1 MDLGIILLLQ
11 LFGGQRLEAFA
22 HVKPSITKIDINHVA
37 ADLDGIA
44 QDGILKDHGN
54 LHLIGCGGT
63 CQVLHGFYVLA
74 VIKRTL
80 DHGNEQIL
88 VLRHLNTDVVA
99 HLTVFI
105 VHKAAI
111 RKGHDHVALA
121 ERDINVYTV
130 INKGE
135 VLCYTADG
143 NTADIGDGNAVVD
156 HGNDA

>member
-1 MDLGIILLLQ
+1 MDLGVILLLQ
-11 LFGGQRLEAFA
+11 FFRGQRLEAFA
-22 HVKPSITKIDINHVA
+22 HIEPRIAEINIDRVA

-54 LHLIGCGGT
+54 LHLIGCGGAS
-63 CQVLHGFYVLA
+63 QVFHGFYVLA
-74 VIKRTL
+74 VIKRAL

-88 VLRHLNTDVVA
+88 VLGCFDTHIVA

-135 VLCYTADG
+135 VLCYTAKG
-143 NTADIGDGNAVVD
+143 NRADVGEGNAVVD